1 MIQPTLRQLQ
11 YVVAL
16 ADAGH
21 FGRAAE
27 QSGVTQPALSQQV
40 RQLEELCGA
49 PLFDRLGKTIRLTPF
64 GREFADRARKILDET
79 ESLMSFVDSQSGRP
93 NRPLRFGLIPT
104 VAPYLLPDIFPAL
117 RQDFPDLAFAVSE
130 NRTDA
135 LLEGLDEGTLD
146 LALIA
151 SQPPAGG
158 PRLTVDPLF
167 RDSFVLAT
175 GPTED
180 RQEPVALNTIDSTRM
195 LLLDEGHCFREQ
207 AIAACGLGGTT
218 GKTFAAT
225 SLSTIVEFVASGQ
238 GITLLPEIAL
248 RKEATGRI
256 QVHRLAAPGAGR
268 MLALCWREASPFEAI
283 YRDIGKSIRQTRNAT
298 PAASDADSSTP
309 P

>member
-1 MIQPTLRQLQ
+1 MVQPTLRQLQ

-27 QSGVTQPALSQQV
+27 QSHVTQPALSQQV
-40 RQLEELCGA
+40 RQLEEICGT
-49 PLFDRLGKTIRLTPF
+49 PLFDRLGKTVRLTPF
-64 GREFADRARKILDET
+64 GREFVDRARKILDET
-79 ESLMSFVDSQSGRP
+79 EGLMSFVERQSGRP
-93 NRPLRFGLIPT
+93 NRALRFGLIPT
-104 VAPYLLPDIFPAL
+104 VAPYLLPEIFPAL
-117 RQDFPDLAFAVSE
+117 REDFPDLSFAVSE

-135 LLEGLDEGTLD
+135 LLAGLDEGTLD

-158 PRLTVDPLF
+158 PRLALDPLF
-167 RDSFVLAT
+167 RDGFVLAT
-175 GPTED
+175 GPAED
-180 RQEPVALNTIDSTRM
+180 AQEPVALNAIDGTRM
-195 LLLDEGHCFREQ
+195 LLLDEGHCFRDQ
-207 AIAACGLGGTT
+207 AIAACGLDGTA

-268 MLALCWREASPFEAI
+268 MLALCWREGSPFETV
-283 YRDIGKSIRQTRNAT
+283 YRDIGKSIRRTRE
-298 PAASDADSSTP
+298 SG
-309 P
+309 